1 MIPSVKKKKSKS
13 YAYWF
18 SNAGLTTFFFLLGLM
33 FYDQIWWRKP
43 TRYASYIWQKKSTQI
58 IGNFHLRNTKHISC
72 YADAFCKRRYR
83 KQGKI
88 KESLPSS
95 SATYSNCF
103 HKQELSLRIL
113 STSTWKI
120 KLAQGNSHK
129 FSCKDWNGRSS
140 YFQVRRS
147 ITARLASK

>member
-1 MIPSVKKKKSKS
+1 MIKYGGENLQGMP
-13 YAYWF
+13 
-18 SNAGLTTFFFLLGLM
+18 
-33 FYDQIWWRKP
+33 
-43 TRYASYIWQKKSTQI
+43 YIWQKKSTQI
-58 IGNFHLRNTKHISC
+58 RGNFHLRNTKHISC

-88 KESLPSS
+88 KESLPGS

-103 HKQELSLRIL
+103 HKQDLSLRIL

-120 KLAQGNSHK
+120 KLVQGSSHK